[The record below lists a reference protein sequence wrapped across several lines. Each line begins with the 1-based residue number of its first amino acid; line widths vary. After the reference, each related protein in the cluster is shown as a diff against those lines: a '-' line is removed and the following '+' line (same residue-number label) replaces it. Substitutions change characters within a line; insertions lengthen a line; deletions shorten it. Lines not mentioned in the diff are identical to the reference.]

1 MCFNIL
7 DCAEKTQHPNFIK
20 KYQVVSILFNKVY
33 LQLEKYTIRG
43 EIEMKDIL
51 KQKEQEIKK
60 LKRMLDDERETI
72 EILKKSL

>member
-1 MCFNIL
+1 
-7 DCAEKTQHPNFIK
+7 
-20 KYQVVSILFNKVY
+20 
-33 LQLEKYTIRG
+33 
-43 EIEMKDIL
+43 MKDIL